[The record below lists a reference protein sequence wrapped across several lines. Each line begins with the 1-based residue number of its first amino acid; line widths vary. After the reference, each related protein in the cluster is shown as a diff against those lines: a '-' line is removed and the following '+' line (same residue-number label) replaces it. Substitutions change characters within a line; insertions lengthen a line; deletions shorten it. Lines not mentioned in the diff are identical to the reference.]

1 MSEQSTEVAILEA
14 LVQAS
19 KEANSSL
26 IEDMQSEIKAA
37 EVKSQRQE
45 VEICCAKE
53 THIEEIA
60 SLKELWREEKLQ
72 ILVEHEESAAA
83 LTSRLQDAHEVA
95 MIDRDAKHKVEK
107 AKAVKEAAE
116 AALVHAEAAAQ
127 VSANEAAEEHSGKIA
142 SLESSHAS
150 ALSVL
155 QEELQQTKEAL
166 AVEVSEGASILAQ
179 ELEQSSALQNRVDS
193 MQLYVSPFIVFRN
206 VLQ

>member
-1 MSEQSTEVAILEA
+1 
-14 LVQAS
+14 
-19 KEANSSL
+19 
-26 IEDMQSEIKAA
+26 
-37 EVKSQRQE
+37 
-45 VEICCAKE
+45 
-53 THIEEIA
+53 
-60 SLKELWREEKLQ
+60 
-72 ILVEHEESAAA
+72 
-83 LTSRLQDAHEVA
+83 

-127 VSANEAAEEHSGKIA
+127 VSANEALAEEHSGKIA
-142 SLESSHAS
+142 LLERSHAS